1 MRLPACVVKWL
12 WRLVRHHADE
22 RVPDE
27 IIGHNA
33 RWRSRR
39 PDGEPVNRPFLLRWY
54 LWPKNRF
61 CNAYLH
67 QFIRND
73 EDRALHDHPWC
84 NLSILLAGQ
93 YIEHTILDGGVH
105 SRQTYRAGALKFRS
119 PWSAHRVELTE
130 THCAYP
136 DCTCDFQ
143 PGSCRAGLADRAPRL
158 PAWVEYDTRKAPSW
172 SLFVTGPKM
181 QEWGFHCPAAGWRS
195 SHKFHDKGGCN
206 D

>member
-1 MRLPACVVKWL
+1 MRVPRFAARWL
-12 WRLVRHHADE
+12 WRLVRCHADE
-22 RVPDE
+22 RMPDE

-105 SRQTYRAGALKFRS
+105 SRKVYQAGALKFRS
-119 PWSAHRVELTE
+119 PWSAHRVELT
-130 THCAYP
+130 
-136 DCTCDFQ
+136 DQWLD
-143 PGSCRAGLADRAPRL
+143 GLADFRAPNL
-158 PAWVEYDTRKAPSW
+158 PEWVEYDTRKMPSW

-181 QEWGFHCPAAGWRS
+181 HTWGFHCPAAGWRS
-195 SHKFHDKGGCN
+195 SHIFHDKGGCQ
-206 D
+206 